1 MFGLILIILLG
12 VIFMGL
18 FGTYIYLHY
27 KDNKNAGPMPWH
39 PAYDLAR
46 VERLEREARAKAALK
61 KSEVKVQPI
70 QAEDYL

>member
-1 MFGLILIILLG
+1 MFGLIVIVVLG

-39 PAYDLAR
+39 PAYDRAR
-46 VERLEREARAKAALK
+46 IERVALEKLKEQQLLREKNKNVGVDL
-61 KSEVKVQPI
+61 
-70 QAEDYL
+70 EDYL